1 MSQLHSRLLSG
12 DAYPLSDVI
21 LTSSDQIQGI
31 TLTDNGKVVLSQFYG
46 RDNDSTLSVYM
57 LNPGEEPD
65 LELNLNGQLIPAF
78 LLDDNRLVQSITAIP
93 MSESLATTSDDKVLV
108 LYESDAIGDE
118 DGKHRTSYVW
128 SMTVE

>member
-1 MSQLHSRLLSG
+1 M
-12 DAYPLSDVI
+12 SDVI
-21 LTSSDQIQGI
+21 LTASDQIQGI

>member
-12 DAYPLSDVI
+12 DPYPLSDVI
-21 LTSSDQIQGI
+21 LTASDKIQGI
-31 TLTDNGKVVLSQFYG
+31 TLTDSGKVVLSQFYG

-78 LLDDNRLVQSITAIP
+78 LLDDSRLVQSITAIP
-93 MSESLATTSDDKVLV
+93 MSEGLATTSDDKVLV
-108 LYESDAIGDE
+108 LYESGAIGYE

>member
-21 LTSSDQIQGI
+21 LTVSDQIQGI

-78 LLDDNRLVQSITAIP
+78 LLDENRLVQSITAIP
-93 MSESLATTSDDKVLV
+93 MSKALQLPQTTRFWYSM
-108 LYESDAIGDE
+108 SPMPPAM
-118 DGKHRTSYVW
+118 RTAN
-128 SMTVE
+128 TVPVMSGP